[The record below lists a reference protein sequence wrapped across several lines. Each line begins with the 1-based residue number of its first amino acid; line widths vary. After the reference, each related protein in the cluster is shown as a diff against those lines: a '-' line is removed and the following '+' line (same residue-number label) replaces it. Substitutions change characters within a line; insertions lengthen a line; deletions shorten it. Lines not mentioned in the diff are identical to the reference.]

1 VSFYCR
7 IGESGVLNWGGGSN
21 DCHGR
26 PETGIFA
33 LCPTIFAKYV
43 LHLVFP
49 LILLVRVYLDRS
61 FLPPSYCIL
70 TQPNSYRRPLPWG
83 SPEFIGLGF
92 LSFITIV
99 LVELFGSPF
108 LKNAS
113 IIVGLLVGCI
123 VAGAAG

>member
-1 VSFYCR
+1 MGMAFVPPKKTEEDLSAHRHRNRDIAHWSVF
-7 IGESGVLNWGGGSN
+7 LTN
-21 DCHGR
+21 DRDLH
-26 PETGIFA
+26 A
-33 LCPTIFAKYV
+33 LATIFAKG
-43 LHLVFP
+43 
-49 LILLVRVYLDRS
+49 LLPR
-61 FLPPSYCIL
+61 
-70 TQPNSYRRPLPWG
+70 G

-113 IIVGLLVGCI
+113 IVVGLLVGSI